1 MIDRNRE
8 YYISLTHQHIIEI
21 QKMLDKLMDDAR
33 QLRDEYG
40 IKMRDR
46 YIERAQEHLVVVRD
60 DFEQKVM
67 KVKPTGSLDRQYE
80 KDLS

>member
-46 YIERAQEHLVVVRD
+46 YIERAQDSLAVVRD
-60 DFEQKVM
+60 DFEKNVL
-67 KVKPTGSLDRQYE
+67 KAKPTAALDRQYE

>member
-1 MIDRNRE
+1 MSNGNRE

-33 QLRDEYG
+33 MLRDEYS
-40 IKMRDR
+40 INMRDR
-46 YIERAQEHLVVVRD
+46 YIERAQDALDVVRD

-67 KVKPTGSLDRQYE
+67 KVKPTAKLDRQYE